1 MGSRRP
7 SHDEIDYAPA
17 RRSLGGTFVEPPPP
31 YKEALSM
38 KSPTSGRSLR
48 DEEAALPYTIYEEQ
62 AGASAL
68 DLIHP
73 AHRANGPFGDS
84 NEDVTVADGMMY
96 NQPSPAASDSASRV
110 LGPFRDPASPVSSVS
125 GSEASS
131 PRSEV
136 SDLERGDPERER

>member
-7 SHDEIDYAPA
+7 SHDEADYAPA

-31 YKEALSM
+31 YKEVMSV
-38 KSPTSGRSLR
+38 KSPTSGQSIRS
-48 DEEAALPYTIYEEQ
+48 EEGAALPYTIYEEQ

-68 DLIHP
+68 DLAAP
-73 AHRANGPFGDS
+73 APLMTNGPFGDS

-110 LGPFRDPASPVSSVS
+110 LGPFRDPESPVSSMS
-125 GSEASS
+125 GSTASS

-136 SDLERGDPERER
+136 SDLERGR